1 MKATAI
7 GIAALALAACGGG
20 PTNNGTI
27 HGRTFVATESIAT
40 VVPGQDVGDS
50 LIQILVGDTAGLCA
64 DLQQTELPKNAAYL
78 VFKAGDYDS
87 GSGLFSAPTAPG
99 THAITPHVNPSVS
112 ARVAV
117 GNYIH
122 DDASCQPIGAEA
134 AVMVSGNIVFT
145 SVANGTYQ
153 GTYDVT
159 LNSNDR
165 VTGAFTA
172 SSCDTSSATGTT
184 VTCI

>member
-20 PTNNGTI
+20 TTNDGTI
-27 HGRTFVATESIAT
+27 HGRTFVPTESVAT
-40 VVPGQDVGDS
+40 VVPGQDIGDT
-50 LIQILVGDTAGLCA
+50 LVQILVSDAAGFCA
-64 DLQQTELPKNAAYL
+64 DLQQTALPKNAAYL
-78 VFKAGDYDS
+78 NFRVADYDAA
-87 GSGLFSAPTAPG
+87 SGLFSAPTVPG
-99 THAITPHVNPSVS
+99 THVITPHVNPSVS
-112 ARVAV
+112 AKVAL

-122 DDASCQPIGAEA
+122 DDATCQPIAADA
-134 AVMVSGNIVFT
+134 AVVISGSIVFT

-159 LNSNDR
+159 LNSDNR